1 MRIRIGAFVFFVSYF
16 TLLASG
22 QQIIMG
28 TNDFVEYQVGTL
40 PFVISV
46 PHGGELEP
54 ATVPD
59 RTCNNPVFAVDV
71 FTIETALEIRN
82 YLYAMT
88 GCYPH
93 LIISHLKRNKLD
105 PNRDLADGACGN
117 LEAETA
123 WNEFQGFI
131 TTARNTANQQFNN
144 NTFFVDMHGHG
155 NPIQRIELGYLL
167 YDNELELSD
176 NTLNTSQYINYSS
189 IQNLVY
195 SNLNNYTH
203 AELLRGQHSLGSLFT
218 NHNFPSVPSES
229 IPFPGTTNN
238 YFSGGYITVNHTCY
252 SPAIDINGLQMELN
266 YTGLRDSPL
275 NRSQFAVAFSEV
287 VFEYM
292 NKHFNMTW
300 NLCNPLLS
308 LNNMTSNSFSEFYP
322 NPVKKGELFYFDSLE
337 EQTYNYSICN
347 YLGQI
352 FKIGELKKSEN
363 SIDTKNIDSGIY
375 LIQITN
381 SQDNEKTIKKLVVD

>member
-1 MRIRIGAFVFFVSYF
+1 
-16 TLLASG
+16 
-22 QQIIMG
+22 MG

-229 IPFPGTTNN
+229 IPFPGTANN
-238 YFSGGYITVNHTCY
+238 YYSGGYITVNHTCY

-308 LNNMTSNSFSEFYP
+308 LNNMASNSFSEFYP

-337 EQTYNYSICN
+337 EQTYKYSICN